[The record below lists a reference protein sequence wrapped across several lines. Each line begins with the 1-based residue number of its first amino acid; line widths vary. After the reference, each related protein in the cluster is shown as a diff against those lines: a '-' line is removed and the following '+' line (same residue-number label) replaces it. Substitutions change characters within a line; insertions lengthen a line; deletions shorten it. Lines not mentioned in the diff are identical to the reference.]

1 MFYFLI
7 TYLILLILE
16 LEVVNLQTGT
26 VKFFNNT
33 KGFGFIVVDGE
44 EAKEIFVHFSA
55 INSDGYKS
63 LNDGDR
69 VEFEIVEEERGEQA
83 VNVSVIEA

>member
-1 MFYFLI
+1 M
-7 TYLILLILE
+7 
-16 LEVVNLQTGT
+16 QTGV

-33 KGFGFIVVDGE
+33 KGFGFIIVDGE
-44 EAKEIFVHFSA
+44 EEKEIFVHFSA

-69 VEFEIVEEERGEQA
+69 VEFEIVEEDRGEKA
-83 VNVSVIEA
+83 INVSVIEA

>member
-1 MFYFLI
+1 M
-7 TYLILLILE
+7 
-16 LEVVNLQTGT
+16 QTGV

-33 KGFGFIVVDGE
+33 KGFGFIIVDGE
-44 EAKEIFVHFSA
+44 EEKEVFVHFSA

-69 VEFEIVEEERGEQA
+69 VEFEIVEEDRGEKA
-83 VNVSVIEA
+83 INVSVIEA

>member
-1 MFYFLI
+1 M
-7 TYLILLILE
+7 
-16 LEVVNLQTGT
+16 QTGV

-33 KGFGFIVVDGE
+33 KGFGFIIVDGE
-44 EAKEIFVHFSA
+44 EEKEIFVHFSA

-69 VEFEIVEEERGEQA
+69 VEFEIVEEDRGEKA
-83 VNVSVIEA
+83 INVSAIEA

>member
-1 MFYFLI
+1 MVLI

-16 LEVVNLQTGT
+16 MEVVNLQTGT

-33 KGFGFIVVDGE
+33 KGFGFITVDGE
-44 EAKEIFVHFSA
+44 EGKEVFVHFSA

-69 VEFEIVEEERGEQA
+69 VEFELIEEDRGEKA
-83 VNVSVIEA
+83 INVSLIEA